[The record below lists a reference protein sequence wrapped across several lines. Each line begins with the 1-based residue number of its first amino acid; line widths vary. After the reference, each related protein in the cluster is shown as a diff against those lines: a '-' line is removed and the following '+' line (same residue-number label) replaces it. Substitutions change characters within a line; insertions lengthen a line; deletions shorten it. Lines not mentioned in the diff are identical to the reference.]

1 MERVLLLIL
10 FFFIGITQ
18 QVQAHIIHINNEG
31 TPAFY
36 LIKPSAFVYDDS
48 GEILGEIYK
57 EQNYIYKKKTES
69 CYYIEVENSVGCVP
83 SSVVK
88 EGTIKM
94 QEEELD
100 RSGKMVYTTKY
111 AQLKDENGNI
121 LYTSQP
127 NRRHYAFEKNDAY
140 YYARVAGR
148 IALLPKADVA
158 DDKGIPVLMYHH
170 IVDHKHPKDKLSS
183 TMITVKQLENNI
195 HVLQQMH
202 ARTITMN
209 DLYDFLQ
216 GQKNLGKNTVVL
228 TFDDG
233 LKSNIIYAYPLL
245 KQTKMKAT
253 NFIITSRIPP
263 TIQPVDKRILQFI
276 SLEEMYKSADVFSF
290 EGHTHALHDVQNNK
304 SHFILRD
311 ARLVKEDLQKSKS
324 ILPQLYFA
332 YPFGQF
338 NEMTKDILRET
349 GYRLAFTTK
358 NGYVKYGD
366 DPYEL
371 KRIGIEP
378 TTTINEFTNY
388 LAY

>member
-1 MERVLLLIL
+1 MKRVLFLALLC
-10 FFFIGITQ
+10 FIGITQ
-18 QVQAHIIHINNEG
+18 QVHAQIIQIHTEH

-36 LIKPSAFVYDDS
+36 LIKPFAFVYDES
-48 GEILGEIYK
+48 GEVLGKIHTG
-57 EQNYIYKKKTES
+57 QAYIYTKKTET

-88 EGTIKM
+88 EGFVKM
-94 QEEELD
+94 QEEKLD
-100 RSGKMVYTTKY
+100 RTGKMIYTTKY
-111 AQLKDENGNI
+111 SQLKDQNGNI
-121 LYTSQP
+121 LYTSHP
-127 NRRHYAFEKNDAY
+127 NRRHYAFEKDDTY
-140 YYARVAGR
+140 YYVRVAGR

-170 IVDHKHPKDKLSS
+170 IVENSHPKDKLTS
-183 TMITVKQLENNI
+183 TKITVKQLENNI

-209 DLYDFLQ
+209 ELYAFLQ
-216 GQKNLGKNTVVL
+216 GEKNLGKNAVAL

-245 KQTKMKAT
+245 KQAKMKAT
-253 NFIITSRIPP
+253 NFVITSRIPA
-263 TIQPVDKRILQFI
+263 TIQPVDTRILQFI
-276 SLEEMYKSADVFSF
+276 SLQEMDKSADVFSF
-290 EGHTHALHDVQNNK
+290 EGHTYALHDVQNNK
-304 SHFILRD
+304 SLFILRD
-311 ARLVKEDLQKSKS
+311 AQLVKEDLQKSKF
-324 ILPQLYFA
+324 IMPQLYFA

-338 NEMTKDILRET
+338 NETSKEILKET

-358 NGYVKYGD
+358 TGYVKYGD

-378 TTTINEFTNY
+378 TTTINQFKNY